1 MLQVFAY
8 HFAIQPM
15 VFRISLN
22 NLWFGLK
29 AIFKKI
35 IILKMRTYEHF
46 CSIPLNTSFSPLPT
60 NDRREFVGADG
71 SPLPVSDQGVVVVSP
86 DGDLTAKTLPTDRT
100 SKVIMPVLDENGNLR
115 PTDYEGLYLDING
128 APLGKS

>member
-1 MLQVFAY
+1 
-8 HFAIQPM
+8 
-15 VFRISLN
+15 
-22 NLWFGLK
+22 
-29 AIFKKI
+29 
-35 IILKMRTYEHF
+35 
-46 CSIPLNTSFSPLPT
+46 LPT
-60 NDRREFVGADG
+60 NDRNEYVGADG

-128 APLGKS
+128 APLGEFNFMCLTKIIFRS